1 MGAGYRQIFGIGL
14 QALANS
20 LALPVIEFLGFWL
33 GATQLGAFPSELC
46 SNVQLALVT
55 T

>member
-20 LALPVIEFLGFWL
+20 LALIEFLGFWL